1 MKNLRRMLSVMIVL
15 LFSCILFVGCGG
27 EQGIDETRQYVIFTV
42 SKDRPGEP
50 TEEDTYKVDSDALKE
65 VQYEYDPEVTYS
77 IRADV
82 YYVENDEPTGA
93 YKRGDYYV
101 RNGDDIG
108 ETTMYMEFCYNGK
121 YTDAK
126 FTLEVIRTP
135 VTPEVRFDPNGAI
148 SYKENE
154 SYTYEYDGASHRP
167 IIKLYYNDEEIELKG
182 GDSYVDD
189 CVLEGGDG
197 SFTISDYV
205 GTYLLRYVVGNGDY
219 VNEDDNNG
227 RFTLTDITIKVI
239 IIEREVISEGETISN
254 VTIGSSK
261 TYAFSPTHNG
271 DYKFSYSSTDIVDF
285 NIRNDNFVKLYSSD
299 IGEQGSYTEYYEAGK
314 VYYIEVNGYVDNTQV
329 SISMSF
335 SPLVTEGRSIAVS
348 NISDYNI
355 VKFVPQVSGQ
365 YTPTIIGDGALVT
378 IYNAGGTDVT
388 NQKLTKGNAY
398 YIVIRNAE
406 HDTGRL
412 EITLSCDRLYNNVQ
426 YSVKSGSNSV
436 AFIAPITGTYSF
448 SGLTAYMVFGS
459 DYNELY
465 NQNSNKINLVANE
478 TYYVEFSSSD
488 AENYITIKFDPVD
501 LPESGNIILNS
512 TSYFEI
518 NVSEDTQYSF
528 SARSFAETNILL
540 QLYNAD
546 LELVDSADNNIIL
559 DLSAGKYYLKV
570 NVENIDTMLT
580 IRTKSNL
587 VRRV

>member
-1 MKNLRRMLSVMIVL
+1 MKNLRRMLSAMIVL

-42 SKDRPGEP
+42 LKDRPGEP

-101 RNGDDIG
+101 RNGNDIG

-148 SYKENE
+148 SYEENE
-154 SYTYEYDGASHRP
+154 SYTYEYDGEIQRP
-167 IIKLYYNDEEIELKG
+167 IIKLYYNDEEIELK
-182 GDSYVDD
+182 
-189 CVLEGGDG
+189 EGYNYIESSISEKDG
-197 SFTISDYV
+197 TPKYSREI
-205 GTYLLRYVVGNGDY
+205 GTYLVTYKVGKGDY

-285 NIRNDNFVKLYSSD
+285 NIRNDNFVKLYSSN

-329 SISMSF
+329 SVSMSF

-355 VKFVPQVSGQ
+355 VKFVPHVSGQ
-365 YTPTIIGDGALVT
+365 YTPTIAGDDALVT
-378 IYNAGGTDVT
+378 IYNARGTDVT

-459 DYNELY
+459 DYSELY
-465 NQNSNKINLVANE
+465 DQNSNKINLVANE

-546 LELVDSADNNIIL
+546 LELIDSADNNIIL

>member
-1 MKNLRRMLSVMIVL
+1 MKNLKRIIGAVLVL

-42 SKDRPGEP
+42 LKDRPGEP

-101 RNGDDIG
+101 REGDDIG

-148 SYKENE
+148 SYEENE
-154 SYTYEYDGASHRP
+154 SYTYEYDGEIQRP
-167 IIKLYYNDEEIELKG
+167 IIKLYYNDEEIELK
-182 GDSYVDD
+182 
-189 CVLEGGDG
+189 EGYNYIESSISEKDG
-197 SFTISDYV
+197 TPKYSREI
-205 GTYLLRYVVGNGDY
+205 GTYLVTYKVGKGDY

-261 TYAFSPTHNG
+261 TYAFSPAHNG

-285 NIRNDNFVKLYSSD
+285 NIRNDNFVKLYSSN

-329 SISMSF
+329 SVSMSF

-355 VKFVPQVSGQ
+355 VKFVPHVSGQ
-365 YTPTIIGDGALVT
+365 YTPTIAGDDALVT
-378 IYNAGGTDVT
+378 IYNARGTDVT

-459 DYNELY
+459 DYSELY
-465 NQNSNKINLVANE
+465 DQNSNKINLVANE

-546 LELVDSADNNIIL
+546 LELIDSADNNIIL

>member
-1 MKNLRRMLSVMIVL
+1 MKNLKRIIGAVLVL

-42 SKDRPGEP
+42 SKDRPGKP
-50 TEEDTYKVDSDALKE
+50 TEEDMYKVDSDALKE

-101 RNGDDIG
+101 RNGNDIG

-148 SYKENE
+148 SYEENE

-239 IIEREVISEGETISN
+239 IIE
-254 VTIGSSK
+254 
-261 TYAFSPTHNG
+261 
-271 DYKFSYSSTDIVDF
+271 
-285 NIRNDNFVKLYSSD
+285 
-299 IGEQGSYTEYYEAGK
+299 
-314 VYYIEVNGYVDNTQV
+314 
-329 SISMSF
+329 
-335 SPLVTEGRSIAVS
+335 
-348 NISDYNI
+348 
-355 VKFVPQVSGQ
+355 
-365 YTPTIIGDGALVT
+365 
-378 IYNAGGTDVT
+378 
-388 NQKLTKGNAY
+388 
-398 YIVIRNAE
+398 
-406 HDTGRL
+406 
-412 EITLSCDRLYNNVQ
+412 
-426 YSVKSGSNSV
+426 
-436 AFIAPITGTYSF
+436 
-448 SGLTAYMVFGS
+448 
-459 DYNELY
+459 
-465 NQNSNKINLVANE
+465 
-478 TYYVEFSSSD
+478 
-488 AENYITIKFDPVD
+488 
-501 LPESGNIILNS
+501 
-512 TSYFEI
+512 
-518 NVSEDTQYSF
+518 
-528 SARSFAETNILL
+528 
-540 QLYNAD
+540 
-546 LELVDSADNNIIL
+546 
-559 DLSAGKYYLKV
+559 
-570 NVENIDTMLT
+570 
-580 IRTKSNL
+580 KSN
-587 VRRV
+587 

>member
-1 MKNLRRMLSVMIVL
+1 MKNLRRMLSAMIVL

-42 SKDRPGEP
+42 LKDRPGEP

-101 RNGDDIG
+101 RNGNDIG

-148 SYKENE
+148 SYEENE
-154 SYTYEYDGASHRP
+154 SYTYEYDGEIQRP
-167 IIKLYYNDEEIELKG
+167 IIKLYYNDEEIELK
-182 GDSYVDD
+182 
-189 CVLEGGDG
+189 EGYNYIESSISEKDG
-197 SFTISDYV
+197 TPKYSREI
-205 GTYLLRYVVGNGDY
+205 GTYLVTYKVGKGDY

-285 NIRNDNFVKLYSSD
+285 NIRNDNFVKLYSSN

-329 SISMSF
+329 SVSMSF

-355 VKFVPQVSGQ
+355 VKFVPHVSGQ
-365 YTPTIIGDGALVT
+365 YTPTIAGDDALVT
-378 IYNAGGTDVT
+378 IYNARATDVT

-459 DYNELY
+459 DYSELY
-465 NQNSNKINLVANE
+465 DQNSNKINLVANE

-546 LELVDSADNNIIL
+546 LELIDSADNNIIL

>member
-1 MKNLRRMLSVMIVL
+1 MKNLKRIIGAVLVL

-42 SKDRPGEP
+42 LKDRPGEP
-50 TEEDTYKVDSDALKE
+50 TEEDTYKVDSDAFKE

-101 RNGDDIG
+101 REGNDIG

-148 SYKENE
+148 SYEENE
-154 SYTYEYDGASHRP
+154 SYTYEYDGEIQRP
-167 IIKLYYNDEEIELKG
+167 IIKLYYNDEEIELK
-182 GDSYVDD
+182 
-189 CVLEGGDG
+189 EGYNYIESSISEKDG
-197 SFTISDYV
+197 TPKYSREI
-205 GTYLLRYVVGNGDY
+205 GTYLVTYKVGKGDY

-285 NIRNDNFVKLYSSD
+285 NIRNDNFVKLYSSN

-329 SISMSF
+329 SVSMSF

-355 VKFVPQVSGQ
+355 VKFVPHVSGQ
-365 YTPTIIGDGALVT
+365 YTPTIAGDDALVT
-378 IYNAGGTDVT
+378 IYNARGTDVT

-546 LELVDSADNNIIL
+546 LELIDSADNNIIL

>member
-1 MKNLRRMLSVMIVL
+1 MKNLRRMLSAMIVL

-42 SKDRPGEP
+42 LKDRPGEP

-101 RNGDDIG
+101 REGDDIG

-148 SYKENE
+148 SYEENE
-154 SYTYEYDGASHRP
+154 SYTYEYDGEIQRP
-167 IIKLYYNDEEIELKG
+167 IIKLYYNDEEIELK
-182 GDSYVDD
+182 
-189 CVLEGGDG
+189 EGYNYIESSISEKDG
-197 SFTISDYV
+197 TPKYSREI
-205 GTYLLRYVVGNGDY
+205 GTYLVTYKVGKGDY

-285 NIRNDNFVKLYSSD
+285 NIRNDNFVKLYSSN
-299 IGEQGSYTEYYEAGK
+299 IGEQGSYTEYYEAGT

-329 SISMSF
+329 SVSMSF

-355 VKFVPQVSGQ
+355 VKFVPHVSGQ
-365 YTPTIIGDGALVT
+365 YTPTIAGDDALVT
-378 IYNAGGTDVT
+378 IYNARGTDVT

-459 DYNELY
+459 DYSELY
-465 NQNSNKINLVANE
+465 DQNSNKINLVANE

-501 LPESGNIILNS
+501 LPESGNVILDS

-546 LELVDSADNNIIL
+546 LELIDSADNNIIL